1 MRARVFFLSMS
12 TYLVTGGAGFI
23 GSHITTALAAR
34 GDRVRVVD
42 DLSTGTAANLAHL
55 DCTAPGG
62 GGVVELWEGDC
73 SDAGLLKEALAGVT
87 CVFHE
92 AAQVSVP
99 ESFED
104 PERSYRINV
113 TGTLRLMEGCRR
125 QGVERV
131 VLASSS
137 AIYGDSPE
145 LPKREDMASN
155 PLSPYASGKL
165 AAEEILRVW
174 GREYGIRT
182 VALRYFN
189 VFGPRQ
195 ADDSPYSGVIAIF
208 SKRLLS
214 SSPVTIH
221 GDGLQTRD
229 FVYVDDIVEANLLA
243 SEVDVEP
250 GAFFNVGTGSS
261 ITLLDLYGELAKLAG
276 SSAEPVFGAARTGD
290 VRASRADITRATRV
304 LKYSPRTD
312 WRDGLATTFGWYA
325 TRRA

>member
-1 MRARVFFLSMS
+1 MS
-12 TYLVTGGAGFI
+12 TFLVTGGAGFI

-34 GDRVRVVD
+34 GDRIRVVD
-42 DLSTGTAANLAHL
+42 DLSTGDPANLAHL

-62 GGVVELWEGDC
+62 GGAVELWEGDC
-73 SDAGLLKEALAGVT
+73 SDGALLKEALSGVS

-113 TGTLRLMEGCRR
+113 TGTLRLMEACRR
-125 QGVERV
+125 GGVKRV

-165 AAEEILRVW
+165 AAEEILRIW

-182 VALRYFN
+182 VSLRYFN

-208 SKRLLS
+208 AKRLLS

-221 GDGLQTRD
+221 GDGMQTRD
-229 FVYVDDIVEANLLA
+229 FVFVEDVVEANLLA
-243 SEVDVEP
+243 SEADVEP
-250 GAFFNVGTGSS
+250 GTFFNVGTGSS
-261 ITLLDLYGELAKLAG
+261 ITLLDLYRELAKLAG
-276 SSAEPVFGAARTGD
+276 STAEPLFGEARTGD
-290 VRASRADITRATRV
+290 VRASCADISKATQV
-304 LKYSPRTD
+304 LKYSPRTH
-312 WRDGLATTFGWYA
+312 WRDGLAATFGWYA
-325 TRRA
+325 TQPA